1 LKAQSTRVRST
12 PNRTQPQT
20 STVLHGR
27 WLTVA
32 RVAWATVTIVAV
44 TLFLISL
51 PANYNGFRTLY
62 GGDERSVLR
71 ANLAQLGLSVD
82 FYASYLLAL
91 GVVLAVVCFALAVI
105 IVYRKSNELMA
116 LFTAMMLVL
125 MGATVWG
132 ATDLLATI
140 HPILGF
146 FGDVL
151 GILTLAFL
159 FLFLYLFPDGQ
170 FVPRWTF
177 WLAIVLVTVMVP
189 IALFSRPPF
198 DMENWPP
205 LAFALFLLCWI
216 LPGVIAQVYRYRH
229 VSGPMQRR
237 QTKWVIF
244 GLTAAMT
251 GWAGVIILLT
261 NVPSLQPGSVAADFV
276 GATAT
281 AGLILLIPLSLAI
294 AMLRHHLYDIDLVI
308 NRTLVYGTLTGLLAL
323 LYFGGVTATQAI
335 VHTLTGLQEQPQLAI
350 VVSTLVIA
358 ALFTPLRHRIQ
369 GFIDR
374 RFYRRKYD
382 ARKTLEAFSA
392 TMRDETDLDALSDDL
407 VGVVR
412 ETMQPTHVSVWL
424 RPDTPPKGEQ
434 SD

>member
-1 LKAQSTRVRST
+1 MSTILR
-12 PNRTQPQT
+12 
-20 STVLHGR
+20 GW
-27 WLTVA
+27 WLTIA
-32 RVAWATVTIVAV
+32 RVAWTMVTLLAV
-44 TLFLISL
+44 TLYFVSL
-51 PANYNGFRTLY
+51 PASYNGFRTLY
-62 GGDERSVLR
+62 DGDEHSVLR
-71 ANLAQLGLSVD
+71 SNLAQLGLSVD
-82 FYASYLLAL
+82 FYASYLFAL
-91 GVVLAVVCFALAVI
+91 GVVLAVACFALAVI
-105 IVYRKSNELMA
+105 IFYRKSNESMA
-116 LFTAMMLVL
+116 LFTAIMLVL
-125 MGATVWG
+125 LGATFWG
-132 ATDLLATI
+132 TNDVLATI
-140 HPILGF
+140 NPTLGF
-146 FGDVL
+146 LGNVL

-177 WLAIVLVTVMVP
+177 WLAIVLVTIMVP

-261 NVPSLQPGSVAADFV
+261 IVPSLQPGSVAADFV

-323 LYFGGVTATQAI
+323 VYFGGVTASQAI
-335 VHTLTGLQEQPQLAI
+335 VRALTSQQEQPQLAI

-392 TMRDETDLDALSDDL
+392 KMRDETDLDALSDDL

-412 ETMQPTHVSVWL
+412 ETMQPAHVSVWL
-424 RPDTPPKGEQ
+424 RPDTPPKGAQ

>member
-1 LKAQSTRVRST
+1 MSTILR
-12 PNRTQPQT
+12 
-20 STVLHGR
+20 GR
-27 WLTVA
+27 GLTIA
-32 RVAWATVTIVAV
+32 RVAWATVTLLAV
-44 TLFLISL
+44 TLFLVSL
-51 PANYNGFRTLY
+51 PANYTGFRTLY
-62 GGDERSVLR
+62 GGAERSVLR

-91 GVVLAVVCFALAVI
+91 GVILAVVCFALAI
-105 IVYRKSNELMA
+105 IIFYRKSNEVMA
-116 LFTAMMLVL
+116 LFTATMLVL

-151 GILTLAFL
+151 GVLTLAFL
-159 FLFLYLFPDGQ
+159 FIFLYLFPDGR

-189 IALFSRPPF
+189 MAIFPGPPF
-198 DMENWPP
+198 DMKDWAP
-205 LAFALFLLCWI
+205 LAFALFLLCWV
-216 LPGVIAQVYRYRH
+216 LPGVIAQGYRYRH

-244 GLTAAMT
+244 GLTAAIT

-261 NVPSLQPGSVAADFV
+261 IVPSLQPGSVAADFV

-281 AGLILLIPLSLAI
+281 AGLILLIPLSLTI
-294 AMLRHHLYDIDLVI
+294 AMLRHHLYDIDILI
-308 NRTLVYGTLTGLLAL
+308 NRTLVYGVLTAMLVAV
-323 LYFGGVTATQAI
+323 YFGGVAATHAI
-335 VHTLTGLQEQPQLAI
+335 FRALTGQQEQPQLAI
-350 VVSTLVIA
+350 VASTLVIA

-369 GFIDR
+369 RFIDR

-392 TMRDETDLDALSDDL
+392 KIRNETDLDALSDDL

-412 ETMQPTHVSVWL
+412 ETIQPAHVSMWL
-424 RPDTPPKGEQ
+424 RPDMPPKGKQ
-434 SD
+434 SDEQPLILRGD